1 MTLVWM
7 VAIGNCVVIFV
18 FSKVVFMFREKIY
31 IPLTLSLFRPHIKH
45 SLIYDD
51 SLEVTQ
57 KKNKFYLHNIIMFR
71 VECASF
77 ALHVHF

>member
-57 KKNKFYLHNIIMFR
+57 KKKQILPSQYH
-71 VECASF
+71 
-77 ALHVHF
+77 HVSC